1 MLKRV
6 SAADLIGLR
15 IKEID
20 EIQKRKGYFSR
31 FLQKRKWFEPDTV
44 HLELKIPHYDLVR
57 GELFCEDINDEL
69 AASEDGVQELTFEI
83 DDLLFLLYKDFLIQ
97 IRHYD
102 MCTLYDKVRNL
113 QSKYQTRSMDL
124 KKKNEFVWERI
135 EKTSSRRQK
144 IVNYWF
150 EIKKK
155 YVLRG
160 EVFLFDLSNKYQDV
174 SMTVEELISFLYS
187 DFIYNVRQ
195 GNNDKIIREIL
206 KNLG

>member
-6 SAADLIGLR
+6 SAIDLIGAR

-20 EIQKRKGYFSR
+20 EIQKKKGFFSR
-31 FLQKRKWFEPDTV
+31 FLQKRKWFESDTV
-44 HLELKIPHYDLVR
+44 LLELKIPHYDLVR
-57 GELFCEDINDEL
+57 GELFCEDITEMAAGDDE
-69 AASEDGVQELTFEI
+69 EQELTFEI

-102 MCTLYDKVRNL
+102 IRTLYEKVKNL

-124 KKKNEFVWERI
+124 KQKNDFVWERI
-135 EKTSSRRQK
+135 EKTSSRGQK
-144 IVNYWF
+144 IINYLF

-160 EVFLFDLSNKYQDV
+160 EVFLLDLSSKYQDV
-174 SMTVEELISFLYS
+174 TMTVEELISFLYS

>member
-6 SAADLIGLR
+6 SAVDLIGSR

-20 EIQKRKGYFSR
+20 EIQKKKGFFSR

-57 GELFCEDINDEL
+57 GELFCEDITEMAAGDDE
-69 AASEDGVQELTFEI
+69 EQELTFEI

-102 MCTLYDKVRNL
+102 MRALYEKVKNL
-113 QSKYQTRSMDL
+113 QEKYQTKSVDL
-124 KKKNEFVWERI
+124 KQKNEFVWERI
-135 EKTSSRRQK
+135 EKTSSRGQK
-144 IVNYWF
+144 IVNYWI
-150 EIKKK
+150 EVKKK

-160 EVFLFDLSNKYQDV
+160 EVFLLDLSNKYQDV
-174 SMTVEELISFLYS
+174 TMTVEELMSYLYR
-187 DFIYNVRQ
+187 DFIYNVRK

>member
-6 SAADLIGLR
+6 SAVDLIGAR

-20 EIQKRKGYFSR
+20 EIQKKKGFFSR

-44 HLELKIPHYDLVR
+44 LLELKIPHYDLVR
-57 GELFCEDINDEL
+57 GELFCEDITEMAAGDDE
-69 AASEDGVQELTFEI
+69 EQELTFEI

-102 MCTLYDKVRNL
+102 MRALYEKVKNL
-113 QSKYQTRSMDL
+113 QSKYQIRSMDL
-124 KKKNEFVWERI
+124 KQKNEFVWERI
-135 EKTSSRRQK
+135 EKTLSRGQR

-160 EVFLFDLSNKYQDV
+160 EVFLLDLSNKYQDV

>member
-6 SAADLIGLR
+6 SAVDLIGSR

-20 EIQKRKGYFSR
+20 EIQKKKGFFSR
-31 FLQKRKWFEPDTV
+31 FLQKRKWFESDTV
-44 HLELKIPHYDLVR
+44 LLELKIPHYDLVR
-57 GELFCEDINDEL
+57 GELFCEDITEMAAGDDE
-69 AASEDGVQELTFEI
+69 EQELTFEI

-102 MCTLYDKVRNL
+102 IRTLYEKVKNL

-124 KKKNEFVWERI
+124 KQKNEFVWERI
-135 EKTSSRRQK
+135 EKTSSRGQK
-144 IVNYWF
+144 IINYLF

-160 EVFLFDLSNKYQDV
+160 EVFLLDLSSKYQDV
-174 SMTVEELISFLYS
+174 TMTVEELISFLYS

>member
-6 SAADLIGLR
+6 SAVDLIGSR

-20 EIQKRKGYFSR
+20 EIQKKKGYFSR

-57 GELFCEDINDEL
+57 GELFCEDITEMAAGDDE
-69 AASEDGVQELTFEI
+69 EQELTFEI

-102 MCTLYDKVRNL
+102 MRALYEKVKNL
-113 QSKYQTRSMDL
+113 QSKYQTRSVDL
-124 KKKNEFVWERI
+124 KQKNEFVWERI
-135 EKTSSRRQK
+135 EKTLSRGQR

-160 EVFLFDLSNKYQDV
+160 EVFLLDLSNKYQDV